1 MQYIRAEKHIHLN
14 REESPCT
21 NYEEIG
27 TTWMLSMNKG
37 DTLQLKIAS
46 GTLYSDFNVNKV
58 FTGKFI
64 RII

>member
-1 MQYIRAEKHIHLN
+1 MHNGVEVLSFSNWDTQG
-14 REESPCT
+14 SS
-21 NYEEIG
+21 YEEIG

-37 DTLQLKIAS
+37 DTLQLKIIR
-46 GTLYSDFNVNKV
+46 GTLYSDININKV